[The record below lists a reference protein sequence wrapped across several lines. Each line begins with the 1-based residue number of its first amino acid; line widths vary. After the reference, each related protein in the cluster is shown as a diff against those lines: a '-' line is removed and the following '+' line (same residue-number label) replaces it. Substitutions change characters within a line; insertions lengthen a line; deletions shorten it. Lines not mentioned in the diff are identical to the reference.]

1 MKPRFVSNAGVRYV
15 SDHLK
20 DFPRPE
26 RAAATAIR
34 DWAARRGQSLD
45 PDRTDV
51 VVLHH
56 QWRHGVGEVG
66 VVAQKMTL
74 TQAVMA
80 NWQGESSNNLIGAV
94 FGSPWA
100 GHFPDSQRITL
111 VDRLEPP
118 SPLYNGSGY
127 AIYNG
132 LFRQTVPSEYSA
144 RTHVGLAAEDFQ
156 QFICNLDF
164 HSAYKAMLDT
174 YWRRRA
180 TSHRLGAKIAF
191 ITACNRQV
199 AEGSLDDQARRLAWR
214 AAGLEQAPQPLH
226 RRFLN
231 IYGYVA
237 TDLLQISDPESG
249 LTLLYIPGNSAP
261 LHAFANPSALQDWVA
276 NQCRNAD
283 TRCALQQHFALADQP
298 DGLDFSGLAT
308 ALDGLAA
315 YPALNHL
322 SSHRPGFTAE
332 GVWHPRTY
340 VNYKPDKYSPLIEDE
355 LFLALTRQQRKRS
368 YEDADYRITSNGEIT
383 KARWRHY
390 LNAAVNL
397 LAPLAIVVPEL
408 APIFALGGIAQFG
421 LGLDQA
427 INGHSQQDRAEGV
440 GTATFGLLNALPL
453 AHAGLNRGAALYRF
467 KNEGFIAPQ
476 EVNGRL
482 GYPLSPVSPPRLAV
496 NEVAPYFHI
505 PDAIPALEGA
515 DTATFQAIDRRPR
528 FDGTPDLLAACVGG
542 YNTEVVYD
550 LENDSFILEGDLNAV
565 DPQYYIAQLDTLDL
579 QPVSLSGRPVTDAMR
594 MRTLRALGVELHL
607 PVQMPGSLPA
617 GARPVPKQFLSLW
630 VGDKAIDA
638 QLLSN
643 LHSNAERLRGS
654 SYNLRLYLSKA
665 NIGAFDENLQL
676 LAKAAP
682 GVQVLPLE
690 DQDWFVHFREGPYHA
705 QYQAALK
712 GGNFSSAADVLRY
725 PMLHSE
731 GGIYMDVDD
740 KLLAVGEHPYKLNGR
755 PLGSPAEAIGQVELS
770 TTDEGLL
777 LFPPM
782 SNEKLGMNCQFNTSL
797 IGSHA
802 GNPTL
807 LAISEEMR
815 SRYLAEPEFYGNRPS
830 LQDDP
835 AGFYRYAASLNRLTG
850 PGLLTDVVDR
860 HLPVLKTLRHITNL
874 FQMPR
879 INTFQYVDP
888 EAYRAALRQWLPF
901 NRLIRVGG
909 NHSWAKP

>member
-1 MKPRFVSNAGVRYV
+1 MKPRFVNNAGVRYV
-15 SDHLK
+15 RDHLK
-20 DFPRPE
+20 DFPRPDH
-26 RAAATAIR
+26 AAATAIR

-80 NWQGESSNNLIGAV
+80 NWQGESSNNLIGAALN
-94 FGSPWA
+94 SPWA
-100 GHFPDSQRITL
+100 GHFPDSQSITL
-111 VDRLEPP
+111 VDRLDPP
-118 SPLYNGSGY
+118 GPLSNSSGY

-132 LFRQTVPSEYSA
+132 LFRQTTPSEYSA
-144 RTHVGLAAEDFQ
+144 RTHVRLAAEDLQ

-174 YWRRRA
+174 YWRSHA
-180 TSHRLGAKIAF
+180 TSHRLAAKIAF
-191 ITACNRQV
+191 ITACNRQL

-214 AAGLEQAPQPLH
+214 AAGLEQAPQPLL
-226 RRFLN
+226 RRFVN

-261 LHAFANPSALQDWVA
+261 LHTFATPSALQDWVA
-276 NQCRNAD
+276 SQCRNTD
-283 TRCALQQHFALADQP
+283 TRAALLHHFALADQP

-315 YPALNHL
+315 FPTLNHL
-322 SSHRPGFTAE
+322 SSNRPGFTAE
-332 GVWHPRTY
+332 GVWQPSTY
-340 VNYKPDKYSPLIEDE
+340 VNYKPDKYSPLIEEE
-355 LFLALTRQQRKRS
+355 LFWALTHQQRKRS

-383 KARWRHY
+383 KARWRAY

-408 APIFALGGIAQFG
+408 APILALGGIAQLG
-421 LGLDQA
+421 LGLDQV
-427 INGHSQQDRAEGV
+427 INGHGQQERAEGV
-440 GTATFGLLNALPL
+440 GMATFGVLNALPL
-453 AHAGLNRGAALYRF
+453 AHATLTRDAALYRF

-476 EVNGRL
+476 AINGRL
-482 GYPLSPVSPPRLAV
+482 GYPLSPVSPPRLPV
-496 NEVAPYFHI
+496 SEVAPYFHI
-505 PDAIPALEGA
+505 PDPIPALEGA
-515 DTATFQAIDRRPR
+515 DTATYQAIDRRPR

-550 LENDSFILEGDLNAV
+550 LENDSFILEGDINAV
-565 DPQYYIAQLDTLDL
+565 DPQYYLPRLGTRDL
-579 QPVSLSGRPVTDAMR
+579 QPVSLAGREVTDAMR

-607 PVQMPGSLPA
+607 PVQMPGPFPA
-617 GARPVPKQFLSLW
+617 GARPVPRQFLSLW
-630 VGDKAIDA
+630 VGDKAIDPP
-638 QLLSN
+638 LLSN
-643 LHSNAERLRGS
+643 LRSNAERLHGS
-654 SYNLRLYLSKA
+654 SYTLRLYLSKA
-665 NIGAFDENLQL
+665 STSAFDENLHL
-676 LAKAAP
+676 LAKKAP
-682 GVQVLPLE
+682 GVQIVPLE
-690 DQDWFVHFREGPYHA
+690 EQDWFRHFREGPYHP
-705 QYQAALK
+705 QYQAALD
-712 GGNFSSAADVLRY
+712 GGNFASASDVLRY
-725 PMLHSE
+725 CMLHSQ

-740 KLLAVGEHPYKLNGR
+740 HLLAVGEYPYKVNGR
-755 PLGSPAEAIGQVELS
+755 PVGSPAEAIEQVDLS
-770 TTDEGLL
+770 TTDDGLL

-815 SRYLAEPEFYGNRPS
+815 SRYLVEPEFYGSCPS
-830 LQDDP
+830 LRDDP

-850 PGLLTDVVDR
+850 PGLLTDVVDQ
-860 HLPVLKTLRHITNL
+860 HLPVLRTLRHITNL

-879 INTFQYVDP
+879 INTFQYVNP

-901 NRLIRVGG
+901 NRLMRVGG